1 QMLDD
6 YQLGEAGKVLQEFVW
21 SDYCDW
27 YIEASKTALKSED
40 EATRHGTLAVARY
53 VLDGTL
59 RLLHPYMPFLTEEL
73 WQHLND
79 WPAQNEALIVDA
91 RSIIKAEWPA
101 PAVID
106 TAAERDFELVIDI
119 IREIRNARAEA

>member
-1 QMLDD
+1 SGIRDQGSGIGFSRPDPSPQALADRWILSRYSRTMRQVTQMLDD

-40 EATRHGTLAVARY
+40 AATRESTLGVARY

-73 WQHLND
+73 WQHLNG
-79 WPAQNEALIVDA
+79 
-91 RSIIKAEWPA
+91 
-101 PAVID
+101 
-106 TAAERDFELVIDI
+106 
-119 IREIRNARAEA
+119 